1 MSTVAGTFGYMAP
14 EYVQTTKVSEKI
26 DVFSFGVILLEL
38 TTGKKATRG
47 DDHSSLADWAWRHIQ
62 TESNIDELLDKE
74 VMKPS
79 HLDGMCGVF
88 KLGIMCTAKLP
99 SRRPSMK
106 DVLHILLRC
115 EGGIVF
121 GQRND
126 IVGEYDVVPL
136 L

>member
-1 MSTVAGTFGYMAP
+1 
-14 EYVQTTKVSEKI
+14 
-26 DVFSFGVILLEL
+26 
-38 TTGKKATRG
+38 
-47 DDHSSLADWAWRHIQ
+47 
-62 TESNIDELLDKE
+62 
-74 VMKPS
+74 
-79 HLDGMCGVF
+79 MCGVF

>member
-1 MSTVAGTFGYMAP
+1 
-14 EYVQTTKVSEKI
+14 
-26 DVFSFGVILLEL
+26 LEL

-47 DDHSSLADWAWRHIQ
+47 DEHSSLADWSWRHIQ
-62 TESNIDELLDKE
+62 AESNIEELLDKE
-74 VMKPS
+74 VMEPS

-121 GQRND
+121 GL
-126 IVGEYDVVPL
+126 IL
-136 L
+136 LGNMMLSLYFKIQNLVIRLHVQIGGTPPMYV